1 MTDKSKELVST
12 IKLVNDKL
20 HFMGEIENNVPVS
33 IDYIPPF
40 GDNSGYTSLELFL
53 LSLTSCVGSAVLLF
67 LRKMGKK
74 ITSCEIKA
82 RGVRHQEHPTG
93 FSTIFIDINIGSSDV
108 TEADIKK
115 VLEMAEEKYCPV
127 WAMVKGNVKVETS
140 YKVS

>member
-93 FSTIFIDINIGSSDV
+93 FSTIFIDINS
-108 TEADIKK
+108 
-115 VLEMAEEKYCPV
+115 
-127 WAMVKGNVKVETS
+127 TS
-140 YKVS
+140 Q